1 MQQSHDPTLHLRS
14 ITGLRFVASFLVLI
28 CHIGFFYLPQTES
41 NPVTMLVYAA
51 GSLSLS
57 FFFLISGFILTWIA
71 RPIESALAFWRRR
84 LVKIMP
90 NHLVTLA
97 AAVVLMVGAGVAVTV
112 TNTVPALF
120 LLQGWF
126 PSQEVVFNFFSND
139 PTWSLSCEVL
149 FYLSFPWLLRL
160 VRRIRPEWLWAC
172 LGVLVAI
179 VMVVPLL
186 ARLLP
191 DDEIALGNLEPFL
204 HVWAVN
210 FFPLSRVLEFMIG
223 ILVAQIVVSGKWVR
237 VGLIP
242 ASVLVVIGCVL
253 MPVVPAGYSFVAATV
268 VPLALLI
275 GESATADIKG
285 RRTAFNGRVMVW
297 LGEISFALFIVH
309 WLVVVYGP
317 MRAVDQASM
326 VRTPGGMV
334 FGAVSTIALSIL
346 LAWLL
351 TVLVER
357 PAVRRWSRP
366 RRQTV
371 KPDPAAVAPS

>member
-28 CHIGFFYLPQTES
+28 CHIGFFYLPQSES
-41 NPVTMLVYAA
+41 NPVTMLVYSA
-51 GSLSLS
+51 GSLALS
-57 FFFLISGFILTWIA
+57 FFFIISGFILTWIA
-71 RPIESALAFWRRR
+71 RPLEPALAFWRRR
-84 LVKIMP
+84 AVKILP

-97 AAVVLMVGAGVAVTV
+97 AAVVLMVGAGVALTV

-126 PSQEVVFNFFSND
+126 PSQKVVFNFFSND

-160 VRRIRPEWLWAC
+160 VRRIRAEWLWGC
-172 LGVLVAI
+172 LGVLIAI

-191 DDEIALGNLEPFL
+191 DGELGLGTLEPFL

-223 ILVAQIVVSGKWVR
+223 IVVAQIVINGKWVR

-242 ASVLVVIGCVL
+242 ASVLTIVGCVL
-253 MPVVPAGYSFVAATV
+253 MPVVPSGYSFVAATII
-268 VPLALLI
+268 PLVLLI
-275 GESATADIKG
+275 GESATADMRG
-285 RRTAFNGRVMVW
+285 RRTAFNGRLMVW
-297 LGEISFALFIVH
+297 LGEISFALFMVH

-317 MRAVDQASM
+317 MRAVDVASM
-326 VRTPGGMV
+326 VRTPAGMV
-334 FGAVSTIALSIL
+334 FASVSTIAISLV

-357 PAVRRWSRP
+357 PAVKRWSRP
-366 RRQTV
+366 RRRTV
-371 KPDPAAVAPS
+371 KPDTAAVTPT